1 MGKGGNYFS
10 TSACGILPPLWW
22 LCRRL
27 ASPYGRTLAMVGK
40 VPYAGKTPCNLQ
52 PETTAMLRIVS
63 TLMSGLFIGLAAR
76 WLYPG
81 TVPMGWGLTILL
93 GMGGSLFAEI
103 LANRGAYGPPR
114 PAGCLASVVGALALI
129 FIGRHLGW

>member
-1 MGKGGNYFS
+1 MP
-10 TSACGILPPLWW
+10 ACLILI
-22 LCRRL
+22 
-27 ASPYGRTLAMVGK
+27 K
-40 VPYAGKTPCNLQ
+40 HLQ
-52 PETTAMLRIVS
+52 PETTPMLRILG

-81 TVPMGWGLTILL
+81 FVPMGLGMTILL
-93 GMGGSLFAEI
+93 GMGGSLFAEMV
-103 LANRGAYGPPR
+103 ANRGAYGPPISSHQR

>member
-1 MGKGGNYFS
+1 MG
-10 TSACGILPPLWW
+10 
-22 LCRRL
+22 
-27 ASPYGRTLAMVGK
+27 GK
-40 VPYAGKTPCNLQ
+40 VPYAGKTPYNLQ